1 MKNNLYLMLILFEL
15 SIIYSLDNNA
25 TYINKSNNEINITK
39 NYNDTKL
46 NETKTKKKKKKK
58 KNKIRE
64 EEPKFLPSDSG
75 VHINETVFDE
85 KLKKIIEEKNLKP
98 NKKITKAQLKTIFVL
113 IYKKENDP
121 NEIRKPDPESE
132 LTPEEQSDKFMET
145 LFNKVARG
153 LDYDDKIK
161 VKDIKEWIPPSKTQE
176 AYDEML
182 YSLAEE
188 MGYL

>member
-1 MKNNLYLMLILFEL
+1 M
-15 SIIYSLDNNA
+15 DNNA
-25 TYINKSNNEINITK
+25 TNINKSYNEINITK
-39 NYNDTKL
+39 NYNDTNL
-46 NETKTKKKKKKK
+46 NETKAKKKKKKK
-58 KNKIRE
+58 KNKIRQ

-121 NEIRKPDPESE
+121 NEVRKPDPESE

>member
-1 MKNNLYLMLILFEL
+1 MKNNLYLLLILFEL

>member
-1 MKNNLYLMLILFEL
+1 MKKNIFLLLILFIF
-15 SIIYSLDNNA
+15 SIIECID
-25 TYINKSNNEINITK
+25 INDTNIT
-39 NYNDTKL
+39 NLNNTINNTNVNTTKK
-46 NETKTKKKKKKK
+46 EKKKKKKK
-58 KNKIRE
+58 KRNIRE
-64 EEPKFLPSDSG
+64 EEPKFEPSTSG
-75 VHINETVFDE
+75 VHINDTVFDE

-113 IYKKENDP
+113 IYKKEDKP
-121 NEIRKPDPESE
+121 GEIKQTDPETG

-145 LFNKVARG
+145 LFNKVAKG
-153 LDYDDKIK
+153 LDYDDKIR
-161 VKDIKEWIPPSKTQE
+161 VKEIKEWIPPKKTQE

>member
-1 MKNNLYLMLILFEL
+1 MKNNFYLILILFIF
-15 SIIYSLDNNA
+15 SIIRSVS
-25 TYINKSNNEINITK
+25 INDINITE
-39 NYNDTKL
+39 NYNDTKVNRNYNDL
-46 NETKTKKKKKKK
+46 NETKKSKKKKKK
-58 KNKIRE
+58 KNNIRE
-64 EEPKFLPSDSG
+64 EEPKYLPSTSG
-75 VHINETVFDE
+75 VHINDTVFDE

-98 NKKITKAQLKTIFVL
+98 NKKISKAQLKTIFVL
-113 IYKKENDP
+113 IYNKEDNPD
-121 NEIRKPDPESE
+121 EIRKPDPESE
-132 LTPEEQSDKFMET
+132 LTPQEQSEKFMET